1 MNVVRGT
8 NPNSVLPG
16 LRPNITGDANLPRS
30 KRNYLQWFNTSAFTW
45 PKSQNQS
52 AVSGDAGR
60 NIVVG
65 PAYVNLDSSLAKV
78 FAVTEKYKL
87 EVRAEAFNTSNTVH
101 LNGPDGN
108 FSSATF
114 GQISSVLPSSN
125 RVAQLAA
132 KFIF

>member
-1 MNVVRGT
+1 VNVIRAT

-16 LRPNITGDANLPRS
+16 LRPNVTHNPNLSRS
-30 KRNYLQWFNTSAFTW
+30 KRNYMQWFDTTAFTW
-45 PKSQNQS
+45 PQS
-52 AVSGDAGR
+52 EGQSSEPGNAGR

-78 FAVTEKYKL
+78 FTIRERYKL

-101 LNGPDGN
+101 LSNPDGSY
-108 FSSATF
+108 SSGTF
-114 GQISSVLPSSN
+114 GQINSVLPSSN

-132 KFIF
+132 KVIF